1 MNLASIRSK
10 VASILNRND
19 ATDAL
24 LNDFIT
30 MAQTRIERTLRVPG
44 MEKISLTTGNDPAV
58 TPTNSI
64 VIPSDFLSLKYL
76 YSGCTLME
84 NKDLGHFLPLLQAG
98 AGDPRYY
105 SRVGASFLVK
115 PTVPQG
121 QTVQMVYYASQPS
134 LLVDTD
140 TNFFTVVAADLLIYA
155 ALSYA
160 ADYFVD
166 DRAPTFESRFAQ
178 LYADLEEQGRMTDM
192 EQSAQAIAPAYC
204 QDY

>member
-1 MNLASIRSK
+1 MNLATIRTDFL
-10 VASILNRND
+10 AILNRND
-19 ATDAL
+19 CSTELA
-24 LNDFIT
+24 NRFIT

-44 MEKISLTTGNDPAV
+44 MEKISLTTGNDPAII
-58 TPTNSI
+58 PTVSI

-76 YSGCTLME
+76 YSGCTLMV
-84 NKDLGHFLPLLQAG
+84 NKDLGHFLHLLQAG
-98 AGDPRYY
+98 GGDPHYY
-105 SRVGASFLVK
+105 CRVGASYLVK

-121 QTVQMVYYASQPS
+121 QVVSMVYYASQAQ

-140 TNFFTVVAADLLIYA
+140 TNFFTTVATDLLIYA

-166 DRAPTFESRFAQ
+166 DRAPTFEGRFTQ

-192 EQSAQAIAPAYC
+192 EQSAQSVAPAYPT
-204 QDY
+204 DY